1 MREHLPPLPKLFY
14 LIHFF
19 LSVILIQ
26 RSNIK
31 ARITKII
38 DVDVVLFVVVVVVVV
53 IA

>member
-1 MREHLPPLPKLFY
+1 MREHLPPPQVILFY
-14 LIHFF
+14 SFF
-19 LSVILIQ
+19 SSVILIQ

-38 DVDVVLFVVVVVVVV
+38 DVDVVLFVVVVVV